1 MQYKKRNRKKTY
13 PVNTLL
19 SVDDM
24 EKMSPL
30 FRGRRG
36 RCLAR
41 GLMNIL
47 GVSRLN
53 RLYDNVSS
61 YKNAECASKVIDEMK
76 CNYLIGNANRLDSL
90 PKGPFITV
98 SNHPYGGLDGV
109 ILAELI
115 GRKRTDYK
123 ILVNNILA
131 RAKSLSGVFITVTPT
146 TTERKAPDA
155 ITVKGVRTV
164 ITHISEGH
172 PLGCFPSGAVSD
184 FKLRSC
190 TLQDREWQP
199 SMLRMIK
206 RARFPVVPIYFPDG
220 NSPFY
225 YFLGLLNWKIRLL
238 RLPLEFFNKY
248 KGKHRVIIGET
259 LTVEEQDMHE
269 DLQDYGKWLRS
280 RVYDMPVPEQY
291 VERTRYL
298 KPEG

>member
-24 EKMSPL
+24 AKMSPL

-61 YKNAECASKVIDEMK
+61 YRNAECASKVIDQMR
-76 CNYLIGNANRLDSL
+76 CNYLIGNADRLNAI
-90 PKGPFITV
+90 PVGPFITV

-115 GRKRTDYK
+115 GGRRPDYK
-123 ILVNNILA
+123 ILVNKILA
-131 RAKSLSGVFITVTPT
+131 RARSLDDVFITVTPT
-146 TTERKAPDA
+146 TTKKRAPDA
-155 ITVKGVRTV
+155 ITVKG
-164 ITHISEGH
+164 IKAILNHIEEGH
-172 PLGCFPSGAVSD
+172 PLGFFPSGAVSD
-184 FKLRSC
+184 FKIESC

-199 SMLRMIK
+199 SMLRLIK
-206 RARFPVVPIYFPDG
+206 RARFPVIPIYFPDG

-225 YFLGLLNWKIRLL
+225 YFLGLINWKIRFL

-269 DLQDYGKWLRS
+269 DLPDYGKWLRS
-280 RVYDMPVPEQY
+280 CVYDMPVPEQY